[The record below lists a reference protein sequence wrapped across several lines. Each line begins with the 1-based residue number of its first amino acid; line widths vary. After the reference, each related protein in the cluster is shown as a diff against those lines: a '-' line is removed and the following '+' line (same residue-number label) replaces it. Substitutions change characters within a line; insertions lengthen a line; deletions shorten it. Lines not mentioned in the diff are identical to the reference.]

1 MKFRCK
7 NLLITGGAGFIGSN
21 FIDYVLKKNNSLK
34 IYNLDLITY
43 AGNLNNTNPFKD
55 NPNYFFIKG
64 DISDKKLVELIFD
77 KYEVDGV
84 INFAAES
91 HVDNSITNPEI
102 FMKTNIFGFS
112 IY

>member
-55 NPNYFFIKG
+55 NQ
-64 DISDKKLVELIFD
+64 
-77 KYEVDGV
+77 
-84 INFAAES
+84 
-91 HVDNSITNPEI
+91 IT
-102 FMKTNIFGFS
+102 F
-112 IY
+112 Y